1 MVLLA
6 AAFMVLT
13 FIVLVGYGACAAAVR
28 DHVISRSAILIWL
41 KRSFA
46 AAFGFLGLRLAL
58 AER

>member
-13 FIVLVGYGACAAAVR
+13 FIVFVGYGACAATVR
-28 DHVISRSAILIWL
+28 DYVISRPAILIWL